1 MPRGTFRGMEYL
13 VPFLSTLFGSAGL
26 MSVIAAMI
34 NRGRQSK
41 ARRYL
46 EDAKA
51 AKEVVEPGSHA
62 AAVLDQSIATTTLRL
77 ASSTFWLKSIGQR
90 ITIYVMTGIISILVA
105 IMFAA
110 AITKMIQSGWSA
122 DSTNNVIGVL
132 IGFAVYVCLG
142 VVMLVYSEQRTR
154 EEGMYKELLQIPIV
168 VETAEIKRARKARRR
183 RRKIEKNAAKW
194 IDRKW
199 ARARL
204 KVEAR
209 RASTA
214 HQDDRAVP
222 HPIVHVA
229 EPEQSNSMPEPVG
242 MSSR

>member
-1 MPRGTFRGMEYL
+1 MEYI

-26 MSVIAAMI
+26 MSVIAALI
-34 NRGRQSK
+34 NKGRQSK
-41 ARRYL
+41 ARRFL
-46 EDAKA
+46 EDAKV
-51 AKEVVEPGSHA
+51 AKEVVEPGSHSD
-62 AAVLDQSIATTTLRL
+62 AVLDQSIATTTLRL

-90 ITIYVMTGIISILVA
+90 IAIYLMTGVISVLVA
-105 IMFAA
+105 VMFAA

-122 DSTNNVIGVL
+122 DSTNNVMGVL
-132 IGFAVYVCLG
+132 IGFGVYVALG

-183 RRKIEKNAAKW
+183 RRKFEKSTAKSA
-194 IDRKW
+194 DKKW

-209 RASTA
+209 RSAKPADHLT
-214 HQDDRAVP
+214 QDAVVADVGHAARA
-222 HPIVHVA
+222 
-229 EPEQSNSMPEPVG
+229 
-242 MSSR
+242 